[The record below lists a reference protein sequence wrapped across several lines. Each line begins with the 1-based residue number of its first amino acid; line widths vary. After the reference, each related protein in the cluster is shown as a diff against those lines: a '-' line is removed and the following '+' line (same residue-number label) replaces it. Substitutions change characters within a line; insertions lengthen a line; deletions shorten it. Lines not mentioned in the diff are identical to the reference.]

1 MQALILAAGR
11 GQRMRPLTD
20 RTPKPLLEVAGKSL
34 IQYHVERLA
43 AAGVRDLIINHARFG
58 DQIEARLGSGSDFGV
73 SIHYSAEGDQPL
85 ETGGG
90 IRNALG
96 LIDSDPF
103 LVVNADVYTDF
114 AFTELAMP
122 AGMLAHLLLVDNPDH
137 NNAGDFALAEGR
149 VSCAADATGQRYTY
163 SGIGLYR
170 RALFAEQPAGAF
182 PLAPLLREAAAA
194 GRLSGQHHDGVW
206 IDVGTPER
214 LRGLDAAL
222 RAGDIPA

>member
-20 RTPKPLLEVAGKSL
+20 RTPKPLLEVAGKPL

-58 DQIEARLGSGSDFGV
+58 DQIEARLGSGNAFGV

-90 IRNALG
+90 IRNALA

-114 AFTELAMP
+114 PFAELAMP
-122 AGMLAHLLLVDNPDH
+122 AETLAHLLLVDNPGH
-137 NNAGDFALAEGR
+137 NNAGDFALADGR
-149 VSCAADATGQRYTY
+149 VWYAADVPGRRYTY

-170 RALFAEQPAGAF
+170 QALFADQPAGAF
-182 PLAPLLREAAAA
+182 PLAPLLREAAAT
-194 GRLSGQHHDGVW
+194 GRVSGQHYAGVW

-214 LRGLDAAL
+214 LRSLDAAL
-222 RAGDIPA
+222 RAGDPPA